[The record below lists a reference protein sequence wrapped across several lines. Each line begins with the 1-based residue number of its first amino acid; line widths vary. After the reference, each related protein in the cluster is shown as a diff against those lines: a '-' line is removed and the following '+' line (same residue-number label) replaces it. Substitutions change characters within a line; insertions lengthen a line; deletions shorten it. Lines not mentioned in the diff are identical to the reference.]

1 MSTATATPHRFSDP
15 IAIAAAVVCIIGGA
29 TVIGVAASQSEYVAP
44 SLPAAPVHG
53 KITVN
58 HPARIGQGDFTRPQ
72 QSQQG
77 ADTTPLK
84 GGHTTVSEP

>member
-1 MSTATATPHRFSDP
+1 MSTATATPRRSDP

-29 TVIGVAASQSEYVAP
+29 TVIGVAASQSDYVAP
-44 SLPAAPVHG
+44 SVPAPPVHG
-53 KITVN
+53 KVTVN
-58 HPARIGQGDFTRPQ
+58 HPSRIGLGDFTRSR

-77 ADTTPLK
+77 DTSSLK